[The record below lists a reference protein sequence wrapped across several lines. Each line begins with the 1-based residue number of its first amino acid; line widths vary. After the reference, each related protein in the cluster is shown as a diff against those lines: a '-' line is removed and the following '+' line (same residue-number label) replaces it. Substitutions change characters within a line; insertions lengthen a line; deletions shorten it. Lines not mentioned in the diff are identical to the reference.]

1 MYTIK
6 SRVRYSEVTKNQALD
21 LYAILNYFQDCSN
34 FQSAD
39 LGVGVQYLTAR
50 SRAWLLS
57 AWQVELVS
65 APRLFDPISVG
76 TWPYDFK
83 GMYGYRNFILYN
95 EAQNHE
101 VAAYANSIWFLV
113 DTKTGR
119 PLRVTPEDA
128 APYKLEPAYAMD
140 YAPRKISLPKH
151 VPDGTDALPASD
163 APVQD
168 PASAPIFS
176 CPPVPVTKMFLDTN
190 NHVNN
195 AQYVNIAQSCLP
207 DGFRVRRMRAE
218 YRRAAVLGD
227 TICPVRIPDAG
238 QSRYCICLNGRDGD
252 PYAVVEFTAGSGST
266 AGFP

>member
-1 MYTIK
+1 MYTIE
-6 SRVRYSEVTKNQALD
+6 SRVRYSEVTKNQTLD

-57 AWQVELVS
+57 AWQVELAD

-95 EAQNHE
+95 ESKNHE

-113 DTKTGR
+113 DTKSGR
-119 PLRVTPEDA
+119 PLRVSKEDA
-128 APYKLEPAYAMD
+128 APYKLEPAYPMD
-140 YAPRKISLPKH
+140 YAPRRITLPKH
-151 VPDGTDALPASD
+151 PTDRTDGLLPPDNQARGTTFAPAF
-163 APVQD
+163 A
-168 PASAPIFS
+168 

-195 AQYVNIAQSCLP
+195 AQYVHIAQSCLP
-207 DGFRVRRMRAE
+207 DDFRVRRMRAE
-218 YRRAAVLGD
+218 YRHAAVLGD
-227 TICPVRIPDAG
+227 TICPVRIPDTG
-238 QSRYCICLNGRDGD
+238 QNRYYICLNSRDGGI
-252 PYAVVEFTAGSGST
+252 YAVVEFTAGG
-266 AGFP
+266 